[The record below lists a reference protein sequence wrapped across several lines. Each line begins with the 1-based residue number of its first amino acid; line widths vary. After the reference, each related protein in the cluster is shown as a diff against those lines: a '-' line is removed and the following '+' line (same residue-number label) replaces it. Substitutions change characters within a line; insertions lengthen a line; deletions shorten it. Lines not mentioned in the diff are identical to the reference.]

1 MENEKKLRVMSRY
14 NDSEKLLTP
23 RGRVSKTRIEAGKTQ
38 AEFAESIGIGE
49 KHLGYIERG
58 TRRLTRETAHRI
70 ADNYGERESW
80 LLCETEYRT
89 AEEELAAKNQL
100 EEEHVMQTMKRLS
113 QRDSLMLDLIRVHGY
128 EIVEHTPE
136 PYEIKTDAEGNKYHD
151 MFYEIISPS
160 GARRIIPSEGL
171 NKFLLSL
178 DYMIEGQLLFI
189 TQRFAEGSFLYG

>member
-1 MENEKKLRVMSRY
+1 MENEKKLRIMSRY
-14 NDSEKLLTP
+14 NDSEKLHTP
-23 RGRVSKTRIEAGKTQ
+23 GGRVSKVRIDAGKTQ
-38 AEFAESIGIGE
+38 AAFADSIGIGE

-58 TRRLTRETAHRI
+58 TRRLTRDIAHRI

-89 AEEELAAKNQL
+89 VEQERIAKSQL
-100 EEEHVMQTMKRLS
+100 EEENINQAVKKLS
-113 QRDSLMLDLIRVHGY
+113 QRHNLMIDLIRVHGY

-136 PYEIKTDAEGNKYHD
+136 PYEIKTDEDGNKYYD

-178 DYMIEGQLLFI
+178 DYMIEGQLLFV
-189 TQRFAEGSFLYG
+189 TQRLEGSFLYG